1 MIVIPDITDVED
13 DEMIT
18 TVAAPP
24 SLKVNK
30 VRTIREL
37 DSDLAASTGLLNE
50 V

>member
-1 MIVIPDITDVED
+1 MVVIPDLNDVED
-13 DEMIT
+13 DEIIS

-24 SLKVNK
+24 SLKVNRVK
-30 VRTIREL
+30 TIREL